1 MPADPKSRRCAS
13 CDISWPTALRFKDCP
28 RCEQPTETCTSTT
41 PDDSIIAANLK
52 HERWTA
58 WHERERA
65 ERKAFADAIAEL
77 EAQFSA

>member
-28 RCEQPTETCTSTT
+28 RCEQPTSTCTITT
-41 PDDSIIAANLK
+41 PDDSIIVANAK
-52 HERWTA
+52 HASWEA

-65 ERKAFADAIAEL
+65 ERKRFGDAIAEL
-77 EAQFSA
+77 EEQFGA